1 MKPQKHLTAK
11 NLAEM
16 FLGLCLFV
24 MYVNLNTKMDATAEQ
39 ILSIGTYEKA
49 KEYFLS
55 QKLDWTQNEHRLS
68 LGDHLYGL

>member
-24 MYVNLNTKMDATAEQ
+24 NLNTKMTATAEQ

-55 QKLDWTQNEHRLS
+55 QKLES
-68 LGDHLYGL
+68 